1 MLAALV
7 FGLVPGAWA
16 LPCPATPA
24 IAALEHQ
31 GLEFVN
37 ATRADPR
44 YRAETEGR
52 ARPLTLDPRAAEVAR
67 CHSEFMARAHTL
79 SHSGPAGATP
89 GDRLGSDGI
98 AWTAVGENVAM
109 AADLATADGILMKE
123 PPFQPNHRANI
134 LNPKF
139 TRVGIGVARSSDG
152 LVWVTEDFY
161 TPDRG
166 GRAALPRG
174 QNRREGLRISE
185 RAGRASGASCAPGEQ
200 PRRGPG
206 EAQRRFGATGPQ
218 AGASISGTR
227 GVAALGPAPTVSAG
241 VVPVDWRGPRP
252 VQPKMQLVLLGTGS
266 PVADPERWGPAAAV
280 LVNGESYLVD
290 AGVGVV
296 RRASAAAHAGHPELR
311 VRNLKRVF
319 LTHLHSDHTLG
330 LPDLLLSPWVLGRRT
345 GLVVYGPRGTSA
357 MVSDIM
363 QAWRKDIAVRT
374 QGLEHEDAAMV
385 RPEVHEIGAGEIY
398 RDANVAVT
406 AFLVHHGSWDEALG
420 YTFQTSDRRIVFS
433 GDTSPVASV
442 AQACAGCDVLVHEV
456 YLGRGVKAREPG
468 QRQYFREFHTS
479 AEELCGVAKQARP
492 KLLLLDHQ
500 IFEGRP
506 EAELLAAVRAC
517 YSGAVE
523 SGRDLGVY

>member
-1 MLAALV
+1 MTLPRLVLAALV

-31 GLEFVN
+31 GLEFLN

-52 ARPLTLDPRAAEVAR
+52 ARPLTLDPKAAEVAR
-67 CHSEFMARAHTL
+67 CHSEIMARAHTL

-109 AADLATADGILMKE
+109 AADLTTADGILMKE

-161 TPDRG
+161 TP
-166 GRAALPRG
+166 A
-174 QNRREGLRISE
+174 N
-185 RAGRASGASCAPGEQ
+185 
-200 PRRGPG
+200 
-206 EAQRRFGATGPQ
+206 
-218 AGASISGTR
+218 
-227 GVAALGPAPTVSAG
+227 AG
-241 VVPVDWRGPRP
+241 VVPVDWRGTEP
-252 VQPKMQLVLLGTGS
+252 VQPKTQLVLLGTGS

-296 RRASAAAHAGHPELR
+296 RRALAAAHAGHPELG

-363 QAWRKDIAVRT
+363 QAWQKDIAVRT
-374 QGLEHEDAAMV
+374 QGLEHEDAATV

-420 YTFQTSDRRIVFS
+420 YAFQTSDRRIVFS

-456 YLGRGVKAREPG
+456 YLERGVKAREPG
-468 QRQYFREFHTS
+468 QRQYFRQFHTS

-492 KLLLLDHQ
+492 KLLVLDHQ

-506 EAELLAAVRAC
+506 EADLLAAVRAC